1 MKAPRVCPFP
11 GCPFSLHLTQF
22 LLCTASSPF
31 PPFSRHASL
40 PGEKLRLYRH
50 ASSRASTNQVR
61 ATRMLCFVL
70 IMFIL
75 ISHSPT
81 SALDLSAGALAQR
94 DIPDSITDDT
104 IVYDDDEVDEE
115 TWSSLAARST
125 TASNDSFTMPVP
137 FDTNMQSNSLT
148 SNCHQFFS
156 DFLSNPDF
164 TNCHAVSMLLENS
177 NSFFHSLTSAAK
189 ISAILDTS
197 CAASLSRC
205 STITTDLAI
214 KLLKDD
220 ACGPDYQNNNPL
232 VMTAYTD
239 MITYQPIYNTSCL
252 MNQETGNYCFVDAV
266 MNASNPDDY
275 SVYFLPLGTYYT
287 DASSPS
293 CSQCLQATMAVFA
306 QWAEVKQQPLVNTY
320 LPSAHRLNQVCG
332 ANFADANVTVGVK
345 NAVTSI
351 SGRSRPYWSLL
362 IYALMLALAVWG
374 LEIF

>member
-1 MKAPRVCPFP
+1 
-11 GCPFSLHLTQF
+11 
-22 LLCTASSPF
+22 
-31 PPFSRHASL
+31 
-40 PGEKLRLYRH
+40 
-50 ASSRASTNQVR
+50 
-61 ATRMLCFVL
+61 MLCFVL

-75 ISHSPT
+75 ISHSPA
-81 SALDLSAGALAQR
+81 SALGPSAGALSQR

-104 IVYDDDEVDEE
+104 IVYDDGDEVDET
-115 TWSSLAARST
+115 TWPSLAARST

-164 TNCHAVSMLLENS
+164 TNCHAISMLLENS
-177 NSFFHSLTSAAK
+177 NLFFHSLTSAAK

-205 STITTDLAI
+205 STIMTHLAI

-220 ACGPDYQNNNPL
+220 TCGPDYQNNNPL

-252 MNQETGNYCFVDAV
+252 MNQETGNYCFVDAA

-275 SVYFLPLGTYYT
+275 SAYFLPLGTYYT
-287 DASSPS
+287 NTSSPS
-293 CSQCLQATMAVFA
+293 CNQCLQATMAVFA

-320 LPSAHRLNQVCG
+320 LPSAYRLNQVCG

-345 NAVTSI
+345 NAVTSM
-351 SGRSRPYWSLL
+351 SGRSRPCLSLL
-362 IYALMLALAVWG
+362 RYALVLALAVWG